1 MPKTYIIFC
10 SALIVLL
17 AVANFNGYVF
27 MSMLSNVQK
36 ANKAANHYH
45 K

>member
-1 MPKTYIIFC
+1 MLKIFIIYC
-10 SALIVLL
+10 TALVVLL
-17 AVANFNGYVF
+17 AVANQNGYVY
-27 MSMLSNVQK
+27 MSMLDSSQK

>member
-1 MPKTYIIFC
+1 MPRIFIIYC
-10 SALIVLL
+10 SVLIVLL